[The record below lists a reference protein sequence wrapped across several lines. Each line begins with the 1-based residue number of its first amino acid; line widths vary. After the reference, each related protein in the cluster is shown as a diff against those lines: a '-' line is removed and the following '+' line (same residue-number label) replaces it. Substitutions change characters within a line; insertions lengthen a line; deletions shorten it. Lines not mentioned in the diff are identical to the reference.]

1 VSSGAAVSVLEAR
14 GLHRFYRRGDGEVA
28 ALKDVSLR
36 VETGETVAVVGPSG
50 SGKSTLLSLLAGL
63 DDPDGG
69 SVWLGGQRL
78 SHQRPVRQSRLRA
91 QCIGVLTQSSGLIEH
106 LSVGDNVRLAASL
119 RPGASGPA
127 TQELLAALGLE
138 QRAHA
143 RPSTLS
149 GGETARANLAVALAG
164 GPSVLLADEPTAE
177 VSTAEE
183 QDVLALLR
191 KVRPAQGGTVLITH
205 SAVVAATADRVV
217 TLLDGRTQQ

>member
-1 VSSGAAVSVLEAR
+1 VSAGAGYPVLEAR
-14 GLHRFYRRGDGEVA
+14 GLHRFYRRGNGEVA

-69 SVWLGGQRL
+69 SVWLCGQRL

-106 LSVGDNVRLAASL
+106 LSVGDNVRLASSL

-127 TQELLAALGLE
+127 VLELLAALGLE
-138 QRAHA
+138 QRARA

-177 VSTAEE
+177 VSSAEE

-217 TLLDGRTQQ
+217 TLLDGRVQQ